1 MPKAYKVQASN
12 PYGNTPEPQYLQGF
26 HGYKDFL
33 FDCIL
38 IPVTVA
44 GILFALEILYLGL
57 ENIYFLIRLRQI
69 IFGG

>member
-12 PYGNTPEPQYLQGF
+12 PYGNTPEPQYLLGF

-38 IPVTVA
+38 NK
-44 GILFALEILYLGL
+44 L
-57 ENIYFLIRLRQI
+57 RLLASC
-69 IFGG
+69 

>member
-1 MPKAYKVQASN
+1 MAIHQSPSIYW
-12 PYGNTPEPQYLQGF
+12 GF
-26 HGYKDFL
+26 RDIRIFVLLYFK
-33 FDCIL
+33 
-38 IPVTVA
+38 PVTVA